1 MTWLWEV
8 LQLLGF
14 STTVRLMMYN
24 VWGGDVQQ
32 LNERCMT
39 FTLCYY
45 YPVICI
51 QLFQFRPQAPCQ
63 KGIAAENTAL
73 QPRLWHT
80 LKGSKVLQSFQSPK
94 TISNLI
100 PFKISDGTSQCVR
113 KYHSAGQP
121 APFKE
126 LEISPYFI
134 HSYTGFPLIT
144 IRLTVYNE

>member
-1 MTWLWEV
+1 MKKYPHSV
-8 LQLLGF
+8 F
-14 STTVRLMMYN
+14 SVSPANALSEGDSGWRHSFTTP
-24 VWGGDVQQ
+24 
-32 LNERCMT
+32 
-39 FTLCYY
+39 F
-45 YPVICI
+45 
-51 QLFQFRPQAPCQ
+51 
-63 KGIAAENTAL
+63 
-73 QPRLWHT
+73 
-80 LKGSKVLQSFQSPK
+80 LKLYEGSKVLQSFQSPK